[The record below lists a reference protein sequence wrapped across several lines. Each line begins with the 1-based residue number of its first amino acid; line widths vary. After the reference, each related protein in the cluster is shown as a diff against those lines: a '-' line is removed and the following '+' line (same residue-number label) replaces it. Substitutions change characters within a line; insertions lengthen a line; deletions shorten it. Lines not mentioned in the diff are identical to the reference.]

1 MCGIA
6 GLALSERTA
15 IPNRE
20 AFLRA
25 TVQEM
30 TGTLRHRGPDAH
42 GLFADESVGLGHT
55 RLSILDLSPTGAQ
68 PMMARPGGT
77 VIVYN
82 GECYNFPEL
91 RYELEATGVRFRGR
105 SDTEVI
111 LQVYETWGMNGL
123 KRLEGIFAFALWD
136 PAERLTVLMRD
147 RLGVKPLFYGES
159 SHGVAFG
166 SEIKAVLVPEG
177 IDTDLDDQAL
187 AEYMWFGNAH
197 EDRTFYKGV
206 RALEPGH
213 WLIIKNGVRRME
225 AWWRLEDWLHPAGP
239 DTGEH
244 GKARELANVLDSAVR
259 RQMVADVPVAV
270 FLSGGVDSSSIAASA
285 VRGQSK
291 PLASFAA
298 GFDYEQGVNELP
310 KAGRVAD
317 LLGLD
322 HHELRIEGGSLPEAI
337 QVLAEAHDEPFA
349 DAANIPLYLMCRQIS
364 SKTKVVLQGDGGDEV
379 FGGYRRYA
387 LAGLGSFGRGAPQG
401 MVTAMRRF
409 GARGLRLSRVAAA
422 VSNPDD
428 GLRIGLLVSAQTLA
442 APPEVHF
449 EASMRDHLSNTTDP
463 FLVYRRAA
471 ERFSAQD
478 PLAQMML
485 TDMAVLLPS
494 TYLNKVD
501 RATMAV
507 GVEARVP
514 LLDDRVVRFALNL
527 PSMLKVRGRHKKV
540 LLRASQRGR
549 LPDTILD
556 GAKTG
561 FGVPFGHW
569 MRHSLHDFTRER
581 ILDAGFLRGL
591 ALDGHLAEQALD
603 AHRDGGADH
612 GDLLWKLLQLSI
624 WSEKR

>member
-6 GLALSERTA
+6 GLALSESA
-15 IPNRE
+15 AMPDRE

-25 TVQEM
+25 AVQEM
-30 TGTLRHRGPDAH
+30 TDTLRHRGPDAQ
-42 GLFADESVGLGHT
+42 GVFADGWVGLGHT

-68 PMMARPGGT
+68 PMMVRPGGP

-82 GECYNFPEL
+82 GECYNFLEL
-91 RYELEATGVRFRGR
+91 RGELEAAGVRFRGR
-105 SDTEVI
+105 SDTEVL
-111 LQVYETWGMNGL
+111 LQVYETWGLNGL

-136 PAERLTVLMRD
+136 PVERITLLMRD
-147 RLGVKPLFYGES
+147 RLGVKPLFYGQS

-166 SEIKAVLVPEG
+166 SEIKAVLVPDG

-187 AEYMWFGNAH
+187 AEYLWFGNAH

-213 WLIIKNGVRRME
+213 WLIIKDGVRRLE
-225 AWWRLEDWLHPAGP
+225 AWWRLEAWLHPGA
-239 DTGEH
+239 DRGER
-244 GKARELANVLDSAVR
+244 GKAEELADVLDSAVR

-270 FLSGGVDSSSIAASA
+270 FLSGGVDSSAIAASA
-285 VRGQSK
+285 VRGQSS

-317 LLGLD
+317 LLGLE

-349 DAANIPLYLMCRQIS
+349 DAANIPLYLMCREIS
-364 SKTKVVLQGDGGDEV
+364 GKTKVVLQGDGGDEV

-387 LAGLGSFGRGAPQG
+387 LAGLGSFWRGIPQG
-401 MVTAMRRF
+401 IVTAMRRF
-409 GARGLRLSRVAAA
+409 GTRGIRLSRVAAA
-422 VSNPDD
+422 VSNPED
-428 GLRIGLLVSAQTLA
+428 GLRIGSLLSAQTLA
-442 APPEVHF
+442 APPEVYF
-449 EASMRDHLSNTTDP
+449 KASRRAHLGSTTDP
-463 FLVYRRAA
+463 FLVYRRTA
-471 ERFSAQD
+471 ERFSAHD

-485 TDMAVLLPS
+485 TDLAVLLPS

-501 RATMAV
+501 RATMAA

-527 PSMLKVRGRHKKV
+527 PSRLKVRGRQKKI

-549 LPDTILD
+549 LPDSILD

-569 MRHSLHDFTRER
+569 MRRSLYDFTRER
-581 ILDAGFLRGL
+581 ILDPGFLREF
-591 ALDGHLAEQALD
+591 ALDGHRAERTLD
-603 AHRDGGADH
+603 AHRKGDADH
-612 GDLLWKLLQLSI
+612 GDLLWKLLQMSI
-624 WSEKR
+624 WAEKR